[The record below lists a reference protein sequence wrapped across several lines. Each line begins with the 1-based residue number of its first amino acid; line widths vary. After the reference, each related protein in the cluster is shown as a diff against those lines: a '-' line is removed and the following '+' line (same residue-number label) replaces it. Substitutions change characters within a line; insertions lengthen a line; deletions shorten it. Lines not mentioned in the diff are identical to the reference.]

1 MKKINW
7 FGIVCLAGGLLP
19 AGAVAQEQ
27 AEGPRETFVCNYVDG
42 GRLRSPKEICNYLSF
57 TSSRHAE
64 RVVERILQP
73 LGLTRNFVV
82 VECPESDNCFATVV
96 DGKRFIIYDGKF
108 MKQIESITN
117 TDWSAISIVAHEIG
131 HHLQGHTIDGMG
143 SRPSKELEAD
153 RFSGFVLHQLG
164 ASLDESLVA
173 IRTLASHENTDSH
186 PGRQIRVD
194 AIRQGWAD
202 AERSYPR
209 WNKAGGEVTASSA
222 PASRPAPVYKPTPRP
237 ATREREVETDVTV
250 RAPAPRVST
259 RVKGCASGDCTN
271 GMGILVRENQE
282 RYEGEF
288 LNGKKHGVGVQYY
301 PDGMARYKGQFV
313 NDQRSGRGTYYFS
326 NGDKYV
332 GYFASNVPHGKGSYF
347 YQDGERFSGT
357 FQKGV
362 REGYGILYKTNG
374 TRIAGHYQNDE
385 RVR

>member
-1 MKKINW
+1 MKRFVW
-7 FGIVCLAGGLLP
+7 LGSLCLIGSSVSLQ
-19 AGAVAQEQ
+19 VAAQQ
-27 AEGPRETFVCNYVDG
+27 NNSPQETFVCNYVDG
-42 GRLRSPKEICNYLSF
+42 GRLRSPQDICNYLAF
-57 TSSRHAE
+57 TSNRHAE

-73 LGLTRNFVV
+73 VGLTRNFVV

-108 MKQIESITN
+108 MKQIENLTN

-164 ASLDESLVA
+164 ASLDESLIA

-194 AIRQGWAD
+194 AIHKGWAE
-202 AERSYPR
+202 AEKMYPR
-209 WNKAGGEVTASSA
+209 WIKSNAGVASST
-222 PASRPAPVYKPTPRP
+222 PATRPAPVYKPSP
-237 ATREREVETDVTV
+237 APTREREIETDITV
-250 RAPAPRVST
+250 RAPVA

-301 PDGMARYKGQFV
+301 PDGMVRYKGQFSS
-313 NDQRSGRGTYYFS
+313 DFRSGRGTYYFS

-332 GYFASNVPHGKGSYF
+332 GYFADNVPHGKGSYF
-347 YQDGERFSGT
+347 YKDGERFSGT

-362 REGYGILYKTNG
+362 REGYGVLYKTNG
-374 TRIAGHYQNDE
+374 TRVAGHYQDDE